1 MKLRNK
7 KTGDIVDLAKRG
19 LLKSDNDN
27 HIILYTDGKLKYYT
41 YKSLTELYEE
51 WEDYEPKEPLVEG
64 RKQRAVLKA
73 AARLSGATT
82 ATVRRL
88 DAERIV
94 IFDFA
99 GKCRVELKDI
109 GINIK
114 NNGLYTITDIYGEDK
129 KKWRK

>member
-7 KTGDIVDLAKRG
+7 KTGNIGDYLCAIQGDDI
-19 LLKSDNDN
+19 
-27 HIILYTDGKLKYYT
+27 KLWSATNSYEAYH
-41 YKSLTELYEE
+41 YKCMSEFINE
-51 WEDYEPKEPLVEG
+51 WEDYKPKEPLVEG

-88 DAERIV
+88 DAARIV

-114 NNGLYTITDIYGEDK
+114 NNGLYTITDICGEDK

>member
-7 KTGDIVDLAKRG
+7 KTGNIGDYLCAIQGDDI
-19 LLKSDNDN
+19 
-27 HIILYTDGKLKYYT
+27 KLWSATNSYET
-41 YKSLTELYEE
+41 YHYKGMSEFINE
-51 WEDYEPKEPLVEG
+51 WEDYKPKEPLVEG

-73 AARLSGATT
+73 AARLSGATA

-88 DAERIV
+88 DAARIV

-114 NNGLYTITDIYGEDK
+114 NNGLYTITDICGEEK

>member
-7 KTGDIVDLAKRG
+7 KTGEIAVGYVMVGIQNNEKFPNPIEFHTYGSIAEL
-19 LLKSDNDN
+19 ND
-27 HIILYTDGKLKYYT
+27 
-41 YKSLTELYEE
+41 E

-88 DAERIV
+88 DAARIV

-114 NNGLYTITDIYGEDK
+114 NNGLYTITDICGEDK

>member
-1 MKLRNK
+1 MVAREDISIKRNGTSMKLRNK

-64 RKQRAVLKA
+64 RKQRAG
-73 AARLSGATT
+73 R
-82 ATVRRL
+82 
-88 DAERIV
+88 
-94 IFDFA
+94 
-99 GKCRVELKDI
+99 
-109 GINIK
+109 
-114 NNGLYTITDIYGEDK
+114 
-129 KKWRK
+129 

>member
-7 KTGDIVDLAKRG
+7 TTKELTNAETREDGIYLFNK
-19 LLKSDNDN
+19 
-27 HIILYTDGKLKYYT
+27 YTNEWEEYTLDVIAKYYE
-41 YKSLTELYEE
+41 YYV
-51 WEDYEPKEPLVEG
+51 EPKEPLVEG

-82 ATVRRL
+82 VTVRL
-88 DAERIV
+88 LNDARIV
-94 IFDFA
+94 LFDFA

-114 NNGLYTITDIYGEDK
+114 NNGLYTITDICGEEK
-129 KKWRK
+129 KKWRE

>member
-7 KTGDIVDLAKRG
+7 KTGEIAVGYVMVGIQNNEKFPNPIEFHTYGSIAEL
-19 LLKSDNDN
+19 ND
-27 HIILYTDGKLKYYT
+27 
-41 YKSLTELYEE
+41 E

-82 ATVRRL
+82 ATVRRW
-88 DAERIV
+88 DAARIV

-114 NNGLYTITDIYGEDK
+114 NNGLYTITDICGEDK

>member
-7 KTGDIVDLAKRG
+7 KTGNIGDYLCSIQDDDI
-19 LLKSDNDN
+19 
-27 HIILYTDGKLKYYT
+27 KLWSATNSYET
-41 YKSLTELYEE
+41 YHYKCMSEFINE
-51 WEDYEPKEPLVEG
+51 WDDYKPKEPLVEG

-88 DAERIV
+88 DAARIV

-114 NNGLYTITDIYGEDK
+114 NNGLYTITDICGEDK

>member
-7 KTGDIVDLAKRG
+7 KTGEIAVG
-19 LLKSDNDN
+19 YVMVGIQNN
-27 HIILYTDGKLKYYT
+27 EKYPNPIEYHT
-41 YKSLTELYEE
+41 YVSIAELYEE

-88 DAERIV
+88 DAARIV

-114 NNGLYTITDIYGEDK
+114 NNGLYTITDICGEEK